1 MSLKPS
7 KGKIIGFLGL
17 FVVLG
22 LFLPRLL
29 RRTSATFVV
38 LRAQDAVETVLA
50 TGRIVGEKTIPLS
63 FVRPG
68 RIAEE
73 LISDGD
79 KVKSGQILM
88 RQENVRE
95 GNAISQKRNALA
107 VARLNLEK
115 LRTVDLRDAQ
125 QKVRQARATAAYASD
140 YFQRQS
146 ELIKQNS
153 ITTLQFDQAKR
164 DRELAEAALQV
175 SEIQLESL
183 QNVQKGLAELQVS
196 QAENDLRKAEIDL
209 QETVLRAP
217 FDGQI
222 LEHLAHKGES
232 VPGGGK
238 IITFIPST
246 PRTYLEIQVD
256 ESSSGK
262 LVKGQRATVSSAAF
276 AGRIYPATVERI
288 ASIVDTQRGT
298 FTVRLMMDKLVAE
311 LLPESSVSVQIV
323 SGEAKG
329 VFLIEQRFLVL
340 QERDAFVFTAD
351 GNRAKRIPVTAR
363 DLGNGLYSIDSEL
376 KSGDLVLLP
385 QGLKD
390 GAKVKPVPAKVS

>member
-1 MSLKPS
+1 MKFKLS
-7 KGKIIGFLGL
+7 KGKTIGLLGLLATLGFL
-17 FVVLG
+17 
-22 LFLPRLL
+22 LPRFFRLA
-29 RRTSATFVV
+29 SVPFIV

-68 RIAEE
+68 QIAEE
-73 LISDGD
+73 YISDGEQ
-79 KVKSGQILM
+79 VNSGQILM

-95 GNAISQKRNALA
+95 GNAISQKRNSLA
-107 VARLNLEK
+107 VARLNMEK
-115 LRTVDLRDAQ
+115 LQTVDLRDAQ

-140 YFQRQS
+140 YFERQS
-146 ELIKQNS
+146 ELFKQNS

-164 DRELAEAALQV
+164 DLELADAALQIA
-175 SEIQLESL
+175 EIQLESL
-183 QNVQKGLAELQVS
+183 QNAQKSLAELQVV
-196 QAENDLRKAEIDL
+196 QAENDLRKAEIEL

-222 LEHLAHKGES
+222 LEHLAHKGEF

-246 PRTYLEIQVD
+246 PRTYVEIQVD

-276 AGRIYPATVERI
+276 AGRVYPATVERI

-323 SGEAKG
+323 TGEAKG
-329 VFLIEQRFLVL
+329 VFLIEQRFLVI
-340 QERDAFVFTAD
+340 QDRDAFVFTAD
-351 GNRAKRIPVTAR
+351 GNRAKRVPVTAS
-363 DLGNGLYSIDSEL
+363 DLGNGLYSIDSGL

-390 GAKVKPVPAKVS
+390 GAKVKPVPSKVS